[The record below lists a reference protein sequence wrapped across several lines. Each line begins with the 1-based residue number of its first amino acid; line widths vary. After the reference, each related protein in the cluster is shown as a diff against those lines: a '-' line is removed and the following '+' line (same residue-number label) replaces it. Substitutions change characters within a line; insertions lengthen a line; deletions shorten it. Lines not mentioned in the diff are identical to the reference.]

1 MDFSTIQSDIDT
13 VTTEHGTHTSERD
26 AFLLGPLDDHWD
38 ADAGGKDKM

>member
-1 MDFSTIQSDIDT
+1 MESLAIQPAVGT

-26 AFLLGPLDDHWD
+26 ALLLGPFDDHWD